1 MASRWRE
8 REVKRPSSWR
18 QALLFNSIL
27 IILPLLAFQIIKG
40 AYTSDVATNPMSL
53 EALTETR
60 SQIDQELADLSGPRG
75 NERAFWAGKIEE
87 NLQERDFSAAR
98 GFLLAAPMMLDRQDA
113 AAVLAAAEAEQTG
126 TKDQRLA
133 RAALLFLP
141 DETRA
146 SYQRAIAPPSLP
158 EPENAPEAEQAT
170 APEISTE
177 APTESRAEPP
187 AAPTI
192 SPSLA
197 TLEEGPPASNMS
209 EPFSNDRA
217 FFLLGDPTDLTR
229 RSQRWLAGEAV
240 DSLQLRIRALGLMMQ
255 REDTTEAKAF
265 VEASSIL
272 RAAHRSGRL
281 SERFARYIDSRID
294 DALPEEILRRE
305 LATAF
310 EPVMTTEQRSEMIFA
325 AYSSALQGEA
335 LNRLSRDMT
344 IIARLAE
351 LTSSTGAMTLVE
363 QASTPEDMRRAQLVA
378 EAGGDRAVS
387 LAREIGPKV
396 LDLAQIGVKWSTNL
410 VLQVMALMALGMA
423 LIWTTLSALTQAE
436 TVRHRKT

>member
-27 IILPLLAFQIIKG
+27 ILLPLLAFQIIKG
-40 AYTSDVATNPMSL
+40 AYTSDVATNPMSI

-60 SQIDQELADLSGPRG
+60 SQIDQKLTDLSGPRG

-87 NLQERDFSAAR
+87 RLQERDFSAAR
-98 GFLLAAPMMLDRQDA
+98 GYLLAAPMMLDRQDT
-113 AAVLAAAEAEQTG
+113 AAVLAAADAEQTG

-158 EPENAPEAEQAT
+158 EPEVEPES
-170 APEISTE
+170 STD
-177 APTESRAEPP
+177 EPP
-187 AAPTI
+187 QPQPEPTTEPAV

-197 TLEEGPPASNMS
+197 AIEEISTNSSARD
-209 EPFSNDRA
+209 PFSSDRA
-217 FFLLGDPTDLTR
+217 FFLLGDPADLTR

-255 REDTTEAKAF
+255 RAETTEAKAF
-265 VEASSIL
+265 VKASSVL

-281 SERFARYIDSRID
+281 SERFARYIESRID
-294 DALPEEILRRE
+294 DALPEDILRAE
-305 LATAF
+305 LALAF

-325 AYSSALQGEA
+325 AYSNALQGEA
-335 LNRLSRDMT
+335 LSRLSRDMT
-344 IIARLAE
+344 IIARLAD

-378 EAGGDRAVS
+378 EAGGDRSVT
-387 LAREIGPKV
+387 LAREIGPEV
-396 LDLAQIGVKWSTNL
+396 LDLAQIGVKWSMNL

-436 TVRHRKT
+436 TIRHRKA

>member
-27 IILPLLAFQIIKG
+27 LLLPLLAFQIIKG

-60 SQIDQELADLSGPRG
+60 SQIDTELTELSGPRG
-75 NERAFWAGKIEE
+75 NEREFWAGRIEAT
-87 NLQERDFSAAR
+87 LQERDFSAAR
-98 GFLLAAPMMLDRQDA
+98 GYLLAAPMMLDRQDA
-113 AAVLAAAEAEQTG
+113 AAVLAAAEAEQSG

-158 EPENAPEAEQAT
+158 EPEPDTTEASQDPVQETEIEVPT
-170 APEISTE
+170 AP
-177 APTESRAEPP
+177 AV
-187 AAPTI
+187 

-197 TLEEGPPASNMS
+197 AIEETRQTNS
-209 EPFSNDRA
+209 EPFSGDRA

-229 RSQRWLAGEAV
+229 RSQRWLAGEPV

-255 REDTTEAKAF
+255 RQDTEEAQAF
-265 VEASSIL
+265 VEAASVL

-281 SERFARYIDSRID
+281 SDRFSSYIESRVD
-294 DALPEEILRRE
+294 DALPTDALRAE
-305 LATAF
+305 LTLAF
-310 EPVMTTEQRSEMIFA
+310 EPVMTTAQRSDSIFA
-325 AYSSALQGEA
+325 AYSNAIQPEA
-335 LNRLSRDMT
+335 LDRLGRDMM

-378 EAGGDRAVS
+378 EAGGDRSVT

-410 VLQVMALMALGMA
+410 VLQVMALMALVMA

-436 TVRHRKT
+436 TVRHRKS